1 MTVTDGNIEDIF
13 AEELNH
19 DTVVDEA
26 LEDIDI
32 DNPDDGADDF
42 ENPTDEPDD
51 EDDVDDVEDTDDDPP
66 SDVNEDGV
74 EWWNEILDR
83 YGDRTVQLTVNGEI
97 VEKPLKDLPSMAMMR
112 EDYSRKTAEV
122 SQKAKAAQWAQ
133 DVQEA
138 FANDPVGTLEA
149 FARAYQINIGGPQ
162 DEPAVD
168 PYEDFDPEVAQVLR
182 QRDELLAQ
190 QQRQLEQLTSHFSSV
205 ENERLM
211 AEVKAEVAELKSE
224 FGDELDHLEM
234 LRVAAAYNMP
244 LREAA
249 EHLVGKQY
257 CSKTRQQLEL
267 DSEAGKIG
275 ARKADEERR
284 TAKKRASGTA
294 TKKFDASKVAVE
306 DFSDIGELFEI
317 NLNSMT

>member
-26 LEDIDI
+26 LEELDI

-42 ENPTDEPDD
+42 ENPTDQPDEENVDD
-51 EDDVDDVEDTDDDPP
+51 EDADTDDEPP
-66 SDVNEDGV
+66 ATDENDDFNWS
-74 EWWNEILDR
+74 EILER

-149 FARAYQINIGGPQ
+149 FARAYQINIGGPAA
-162 DEPAVD
+162 DEPVVD

-257 CSKTRQQLEL
+257 YSKTRQQLEL

-294 TKKFDASKVAVE
+294 TKKFDASQVSVE

>member
-1 MTVTDGNIEDIF
+1 MDDGIEAIF

-19 DTVVDEA
+19 DDVVDEI
-26 LEDIDI
+26 LEDLDI
-32 DNPDDGADDF
+32 ENSDDGADDF
-42 ENPTDEPDD
+42 EDPTELDD
-51 EDDVDDVEDTDDDPP
+51 EDDTEDADTDEEPPAAEDD
-66 SDVNEDGV
+66 DFD
-74 EWWNEILDR
+74 WNEILER

-97 VEKPLKDLPSMAMMR
+97 VEKPLRDLPNMAMMR

-149 FARAYQINIGGPQ
+149 FAKAYQIELGGRPA
-162 DEPAVD
+162 DEPVVD

-182 QRDELLAQ
+182 QRDELLARQ
-190 QQRQLEQLTSHFSSV
+190 QQQLEQLMGNFNNIEH
-205 ENERLM
+205 ERIM
-211 AEVKAEVAELKSE
+211 ADVKAEVAELKSE
-224 FGDELDHLEM
+224 FGDELDHVEM

-244 LREAA
+244 LRDAA

-257 CSKTRQQLEL
+257 FAKTRQQSQI

-275 ARKADEERR
+275 ARKADGERQQ
-284 TAKKRASGTA
+284 AKRRASGTS
-294 TKKFDASKVAVE
+294 TKKFDASSVSVE